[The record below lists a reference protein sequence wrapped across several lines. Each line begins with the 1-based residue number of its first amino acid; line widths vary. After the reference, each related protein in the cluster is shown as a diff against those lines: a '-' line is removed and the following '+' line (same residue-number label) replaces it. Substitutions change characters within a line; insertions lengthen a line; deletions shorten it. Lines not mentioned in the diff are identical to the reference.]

1 MSSSQHRRLLR
12 RPRSARGHEK
22 MVSTIVALS
31 FCKMQSSHSDFRPS
45 SLAAAAIFPD
55 AAELSLKTS
64 RALRNAAAATSFSPS
79 TIRERISRVQP
90 STSRGELSRR
100 FARPSTIDRIAASCA
115 RIGFSSAVVIVSTSR
130 PVSPL
135 SVASA
140 CEDET
145 ASGLPLPEG
154 AALVSSYEDLSS
166 AGFGSGSTA
175 LASAVEAGDVAVGR
189 RDLASSFVERVL
201 HIMVGRVE
209 G

>member
-31 FCKMQSSHSDFRPS
+31 FCEMQSSHSDFRPS

-100 FARPSTIDRIAASCA
+100 FPEAIDHRSDRSVLRADRLQFGRGHCLDVSSC
-115 RIGFSSAVVIVSTSR
+115 IT
-130 PVSPL
+130 
-135 SVASA
+135 
-140 CEDET
+140 
-145 ASGLPLPEG
+145 
-154 AALVSSYEDLSS
+154 LVSRLRLRRRDRLWIATS
-166 AGFGSGSTA
+166 
-175 LASAVEAGDVAVGR
+175 GR
-189 RDLASSFVERVL
+189 RCLGFIV
-201 HIMVGRVE
+201 
-209 G
+209 